1 MTTRIVDLSLRLTDN
16 MPAHKLFQRPMI
28 IPHMTHENTKAFG
41 LGVPG
46 GPMSFAT
53 VYMGMLDHI
62 GTHVDAFYHVNPAGL
77 TVEKMPL
84 DMFIGKAVCFDLRH
98 IPDLAD
104 IDVKEMEEA
113 EKKAGVKV
121 DGHIVLMNTGL
132 HERWYPKPEVV
143 WKNPGITAAATHWL
157 ADRGSKLHG
166 VEGPSTDRPTD
177 NFFPNHRVCRDRKIA
192 HYEWLVNL
200 DQLVGKGEFQFSGVP
215 IALGDGSGAPVRA
228 YAVLN

>member
-16 MPAHKLFQRPMI
+16 MPAHKLFQSPMI
-28 IPHMTHENTKAFG
+28 IPHMTHENTKSFG

-46 GPMSFAT
+46 DPMSFAT

-77 TVEKMPL
+77 TVDKMPL
-84 DMFIGKAVCFDLRH
+84 EIFIGKAVCFDLRH

-104 IDVKEMEEA
+104 IDVKDMEEA
-113 EKKAGVKV
+113 EKKASVKV
-121 DGHIVLMNTGL
+121 DGHIVLLNTGL

-177 NFFPNHRVCRDRKIA
+177 NRFPNHRVCRDRKIA
-192 HYEWLVNL
+192 HYESLVDL

-215 IALGDGSGAPVRA
+215 IELGDGSGAAVRA

>member
-28 IPHMTHENTKAFG
+28 IPHMTHENTKSFG

-46 GPMSFAT
+46 DPMSFAT

-77 TVEKMPL
+77 TVDKMPL
-84 DMFIGKAVCFDLRH
+84 EIFIGKAVCFDLRH

-104 IDVKEMEEA
+104 IDVKDMEEA
-113 EKKAGVKV
+113 EKKASVKV
-121 DGHIVLMNTGL
+121 DGHIVLLNTGL

-157 ADRGSKLHG
+157 ADRG
-166 VEGPSTDRPTD
+166 
-177 NFFPNHRVCRDRKIA
+177 RDRKIA